1 MRLQW
6 RRRTRRKRCLRH
18 EEARAA
24 RAARSRESRC
34 GSARR
39 GAGLEGRARGSRRV
53 RGHRPPSAPARRR
66 APRGLPQPVY
76 VVSPGRRRDAQR
88 GVRKEVRRQGPRLA
102 RGLGESPAGHRR
114 RSPGGARRSRS
125 GGQQLGAARTVA
137 PPGIAAA
144 RALVPPRRPDPGCG
158 ARASRVGLG
167 AVERIRPG
175 LQHAAHQAGGAA
187 RVVRR
192 SLRSAL
198 EGKARHRGFRRGLV
212 RRSGAHPRGGKRLEP
227 LSRAGGEE
235 RPLGAQ
241 RAQPACADGCL
252 GRSAV
257 RAHGLQFH
265 RRPAQRTGR
274 TDRVVHA
281 FTGDRA
287 RQRVRGD
294 QARPAPARGAPVLRI
309 HDRRRRPADPRG
321 APSRSDQREEPHRA
335 RSQHPEDHRSGG
347 SRRSG
352 RALGEALR
360 GDHREGRPL
369 TLLIDNDIVRRVL
382 TPAAVRKALESAY
395 RDLASGEA
403 VCRPRIDIRIPTRD
417 PAKFYQWGSMEG
429 GSTGGYF
436 AIRMKSDVV
445 YEREYQGARTR
456 EKYCSRPGRYC
467 GLVFLT
473 DVETGEPLA
482 IINDGT
488 LQHLRVAADSA
499 IGTALMAREDCGTLG
514 LLGSGGM
521 ARSHVEALLEVRRI
535 RYLKVFSPTRANR
548 ERFAAEL
555 AERHDIECEALASPR
570 EVYRGADILAACTDS
585 AVPVI
590 RGECLEAGMHVVSIG
605 GRPDDAA
612 LSRFDRT
619 LRLGTA
625 PAPVGRPELAT
636 ADEYLGY
643 VARPQDPRWGTNRM
657 GARAPQVTGKGED
670 VSFADVVSGR
680 VRGRTSRSEITYS
693 ERGNIQG
700 AQFFAVA
707 AAAYEA
713 ARREGLGRDLPTDWF
728 LQDIRD

>member
-6 RRRTRRKRCLRH
+6 RRRNRRKRCLRH

-39 GAGLEGRARGSRRV
+39 GAGLEGRAGGSRRV

-102 RGLGESPAGHRR
+102 RGLGEGPAAHRR
-114 RSPGGARRSRS
+114 RSPGGARRGRS
-125 GGQQLGAARTVA
+125 GGQQLGAARAPA

-144 RALVPPRRPDPGCG
+144 RALALPRRPDPGCG

-167 AVERIRPG
+167 PVERVRPG
-175 LQHAAHQAGGAA
+175 LQYAARQAGGPA
-187 RVVRR
+187 RVLRR
-192 SLRSAL
+192 SPRSAL
-198 EGKARHRGFRRGLV
+198 EGKARHRGLRRGLV
-212 RRSGAHPRGGKRLEP
+212 RRSGACPRRGKGPEP
-227 LSRAGGEE
+227 VPRAGGEE
-235 RPLGAQ
+235 RPVGAK
-241 RAQPACADGCL
+241 RTQPARADGGL

-257 RAHGLQFH
+257 RAHRLQLH

-274 TDRVVHA
+274 AARVVHA

-287 RQRVRGD
+287 RQRFRRD
-294 QARPAPARGAPVLRI
+294 PARTSPARGLAVLRI

-321 APSRSDQREEPHRA
+321 AQIRSDEQEDPHRA
-335 RSQHPEDHRSGG
+335 RSELAQNHRPGG
-347 SRRSG
+347 SRRSE

-360 GDHREGRPL
+360 GNHREGRPV

-382 TPAAVRKALESAY
+382 KPAAVRRALESAY

-403 VCRPRIDIRIPTRD
+403 VCRPRI
-417 PAKFYQWGSMEG
+417 
-429 GSTGGYF
+429 

-445 YEREYQGARTR
+445 YEREYEGARTR

-499 IGTALMAREDCGTLG
+499 IGTALMAREDCTTLG
-514 LLGSGGM
+514 MLGSGGM

-535 RYLKVFSPTRANR
+535 EHLKVFSPTRANR
-548 ERFAAEL
+548 ERFAAEI

-590 RGECLEAGMHVVSIG
+590 RGEWLEAGMHVVSIG

-657 GARAPQVTGKGED
+657 SRRAPQVTGKGED

-680 VRGRTSRSEITYS
+680 VRGRTSRDQITFS

-713 ARREGLGRDLPTDWF
+713 ARREGLGRDLPTEWF